1 MKHYIDYSNESF
13 SDQVFLSHNNQR
25 VSFEDFYHNVSSK
38 SRALLRLNLSSHDVI
53 GILVSNPIDI
63 IELYFACIQINKK
76 PIIFPYD
83 ITNYEL
89 KEIIDEHKVDFIIT
103 EWLQKKQIEG
113 IKDTS
118 FFYIQEL
125 SSSFGGCA
133 PIELNSDII
142 DVNDIQSLHLTSGST
157 GIPKLVKLTFNNFI
171 NSVSQWDNEINFSRK
186 DRYIQCLPL
195 NHIAGLSI
203 IIRSQIKG
211 FESILMNRFNAS
223 KINFEID
230 NGATLISL
238 VPSMLKRLINNR
250 SGKPFPS
257 HFRGI
262 IMGGD
267 GCSTKLMMYA
277 LKNKLPIYKTYG
289 MTETCSGVAGFWLQ
303 KFPEMLDSV
312 GKRFRNNKITISNS
326 KVVIEGPAVSPFEL
340 NKSSLSLLTS
350 DIGIIE
356 KKFLFLKGR
365 SDDIVITGGENIS
378 LSKIKYILFKHNDIS
393 DIHLDTKHD
402 DNIGTNISAFIE
414 VSTDNLDVQ
423 DIKNHLL
430 KYLSKN
436 QCPATIQIVD
446 KIHHD

>member
-277 LKNKLPIYKTYG
+277 LKNKLPINEK
-289 MTETCSGVAGFWLQ
+289 
-303 KFPEMLDSV
+303 
-312 GKRFRNNKITISNS
+312 
-326 KVVIEGPAVSPFEL
+326 
-340 NKSSLSLLTS
+340 LS
-350 DIGIIE
+350 II
-356 KKFLFLKGR
+356 
-365 SDDIVITGGENIS
+365 
-378 LSKIKYILFKHNDIS
+378 
-393 DIHLDTKHD
+393 
-402 DNIGTNISAFIE
+402 
-414 VSTDNLDVQ
+414 
-423 DIKNHLL
+423 
-430 KYLSKN
+430 
-436 QCPATIQIVD
+436 
-446 KIHHD
+446 